1 MTHDTTPVLISGGGP
16 VGLVLS
22 IELAWRGVP
31 SIVLNTEPTTAVHP
45 QGNTHNSRTMEHYR
59 RLGIADRVRA
69 VGLPPEFTTDISYLT
84 RFTGH
89 EFARIPMPSS
99 AEKQR
104 RIAEQ
109 DMSFLTPEPIHR
121 SSQFYVEPELF
132 AHAETLDGID
142 LRFGWELID
151 FTQYADRVES
161 TIRHSETGDTET
173 IVSKWLAGCDGAQ
186 GYTRRALDIPYRG
199 EGGDEVAF
207 FIGKMLS
214 VYIDAP
220 GIHDVMNMEPAWQY
234 WTVNNDAR
242 TCIVTLDAKGKFVVL
257 AKYPD
262 SGEPDEAEIIRDI
275 QDAFGA
281 EIDIEVISIR
291 QWTAGNALV
300 ADRYG
305 EGRVLL
311 AGDAVHLFTPTGG
324 FGMNTGVEDA
334 VNLGWKIAAVHHGW
348 APEALLDTYEG
359 ERRPIGIRN
368 TQSSRKLASDV
379 ATIQVPAALEEGT
392 AEGQK
397 ARADLGRH
405 LSGFTEEFASLGIQL
420 GARYDASPLIANDGS
435 EPPPDSPVEYV
446 PTACPGGR
454 APHLWL
460 NDGASIHDRFG
471 KWFTLV
477 KFGSA
482 STDTAAF
489 AAAAEALD
497 VPLDIVDVAEKAAR
511 DLYAC
516 TFALI
521 RPDHHVAWRGD
532 SLPADTEALMRQ
544 VSGNLLSEKRH
555 RAG

>member
-262 SGEPDEAEIIRDI
+262 SGEPDEAEIICDI

-305 EGRVLL
+305 DGRVLL

-348 APEALLDTYEG
+348 APDTLLDTYEG

-379 ATIQVPAALEEGT
+379 ATIQVPAALEEET

-420 GARYDASPLIANDGS
+420 GARYDASPLIANDGT

-454 APHLWL
+454 APHQWL

-532 SLPADTEALMRQ
+532 SLPADAEALMRQ

-555 RAG
+555 RAV

>member
-262 SGEPDEAEIIRDI
+262 SGEPDEAEIICDI

-305 EGRVLL
+305 DGRVLL

-379 ATIQVPAALEEGT
+379 ATIQVPAALEEET

-435 EPPPDSPVEYV
+435 EPPPDSPVGYV

-532 SLPADTEALMRQ
+532 SLPADAEALMRQ
-544 VSGNLLSEKRH
+544 VSGNLL
-555 RAG
+555 

>member
-1 MTHDTTPVLISGGGP
+1 MCVTNDTTPVLISGGGP

-31 SIVLNTEPTTAVHP
+31 CIVVNTEPTTAVHP

-59 RLGIADRVRA
+59 RLGIADRVRR
-69 VGLPPEFTTDISYLT
+69 VGLPADAATDISYLT

-104 RIAEQ
+104 RIAAR

-132 AHAETLDGID
+132 DHAQTFGEID
-142 LRFGWELID
+142 LRFGWELVD

-161 TIRHSETGDTET
+161 TIRHAETGDTEM
-173 IVSKWLAGCDGAQ
+173 IVSRWLAGCDGAQ
-186 GYTRRALDIPYRG
+186 GHTRRALDIPYRG

-220 GIHDVMNMEPAWQY
+220 QIYDVMKVAPAWQY
-234 WTVNNDAR
+234 WTVNTNAR

-262 SGEPDEAEIIRDI
+262 TGDPDEAEVIRDI
-275 QDAFGA
+275 QDAIGA
-281 EIDIEVISIR
+281 DIDIDVLSIR

-305 EGRVLL
+305 DGRVLL

-334 VNLGWKIAAVHHGW
+334 VNLGWKLAAVHHGW
-348 APEALLDTYEG
+348 APEALLETYEG

-368 TQSSRKLASDV
+368 TQSSRRLASDV
-379 ATIQVPAALEEGT
+379 ATIQVPEVLEHET
-392 AEGQK
+392 AEGER

-420 GARYDASPLIANDGS
+420 GARYDGSPLIVADGTA
-435 EPPPDSPVEYV
+435 PPPDSPVEYV
-446 PTACPGGR
+446 PSACPGGR

-460 NDGASIHDRFG
+460 DDGASIHDRFG

-477 KFGSA
+477 KFGA
-482 STDTAAF
+482 PDTDTAPLE
-489 AAAAEALD
+489 AAAALLN
-497 VPLDIVDVAEKAAR
+497 VPLDIVEIAEPAAR

-516 TFALI
+516 DFALI
-521 RPDHHVAWRGD
+521 RPDHHVAWRGNT
-532 SLPADTEALMRQ
+532 LPADAEKLMRQ
-544 VSGNLLSEKRH
+544 VSGNAL
-555 RAG
+555 

>member
-262 SGEPDEAEIIRDI
+262 SGEPDEAEIICDI

-305 EGRVLL
+305 DGRVLL

-348 APEALLDTYEG
+348 APDTLLDTYEG

-379 ATIQVPAALEEGT
+379 ATIQVPAALEEET

-420 GARYDASPLIANDGS
+420 GARYDASPLIANDGT

-454 APHLWL
+454 APHQWL

-532 SLPADTEALMRQ
+532 SLPADAEALMRQ

>member
-262 SGEPDEAEIIRDI
+262 SGEPDEAEIICDI

-305 EGRVLL
+305 DGRVLL

-348 APEALLDTYEG
+348 APDTLLDTYEG

-379 ATIQVPAALEEGT
+379 ATIQVPAALEEET

-420 GARYDASPLIANDGS
+420 GARYDASPLIANDGT

-454 APHLWL
+454 APHQWL

-532 SLPADTEALMRQ
+532 SLPADAEALMRQ
-544 VSGNLLSEKRH
+544 VSGNLL
-555 RAG
+555 

>member
-324 FGMNTGVEDA
+324 VGMNTGVEDA

-379 ATIQVPAALEEGT
+379 ATIQVPAALEEET

>member
-262 SGEPDEAEIIRDI
+262 SGEPDEAEIICDI

-305 EGRVLL
+305 DGRVLL

-348 APEALLDTYEG
+348 APDTLLNTYEG

-379 ATIQVPAALEEGT
+379 ATIQVPAALEEET

-420 GARYDASPLIANDGS
+420 GARYDASPLIANDGT

-454 APHLWL
+454 APHQWL

-532 SLPADTEALMRQ
+532 SLPADAEALMRQ

-555 RAG
+555 RAV

>member
-1 MTHDTTPVLISGGGP
+1 MAYDTTPVLISGGGP

-69 VGLPPEFTTDISYLT
+69 VGLPPKFTTDISYLT

-262 SGEPDEAEIIRDI
+262 SGEPDEAEIICDI

-305 EGRVLL
+305 DGRVLL

-348 APEALLDTYEG
+348 APETLLDTYEG

-379 ATIQVPAALEEGT
+379 ATIQVPAALEEET

-420 GARYDASPLIANDGS
+420 GARYDASPLIANDGT

-454 APHLWL
+454 APHQWL

-532 SLPADTEALMRQ
+532 SLPADAEALMRQ

-555 RAG
+555 RAV

>member
-59 RLGIADRVRA
+59 RLGIANRVRA

-262 SGEPDEAEIIRDI
+262 SGEPDEAEIICDI

-305 EGRVLL
+305 DGRVLL

-348 APEALLDTYEG
+348 APDTLLDTYEG

-379 ATIQVPAALEEGT
+379 ATIQVPAALEEET

-454 APHLWL
+454 APHQWL

-532 SLPADTEALMRQ
+532 SLPADAEALMRQ

-555 RAG
+555 RAV

>member
-262 SGEPDEAEIIRDI
+262 SGEPDEAEIICDI

-305 EGRVLL
+305 DGRVLL

-348 APEALLDTYEG
+348 APDTLLDTYEG

-379 ATIQVPAALEEGT
+379 ATIQVPAALEEET

-420 GARYDASPLIANDGS
+420 GARYDTSPLIADDGTA
-435 EPPPDSPVEYV
+435 PPPDSPVEYV

-454 APHLWL
+454 APHQWL

-532 SLPADTEALMRQ
+532 SLPADAEALMRQ

-555 RAG
+555 RAV

>member
-262 SGEPDEAEIIRDI
+262 SGEPDEAEIICDI

-305 EGRVLL
+305 DGRVLL

-348 APEALLDTYEG
+348 APETLLDTYEG

-379 ATIQVPAALEEGT
+379 ATIQVPAALEEET

-420 GARYDASPLIANDGS
+420 GARYDTSPLIADDGTA
-435 EPPPDSPVEYV
+435 PPPDSPVEYV

-532 SLPADTEALMRQ
+532 SLPADAEALMRQ
-544 VSGNLLSEKRH
+544 VSGNLL
-555 RAG
+555 

>member
-59 RLGIADRVRA
+59 RLGIANRVRA

-242 TCIVTLDAKGKFVVL
+242 TCIVTLDAKVKFVVL

-262 SGEPDEAEIIRDI
+262 SGEPDEAEIICDI

-305 EGRVLL
+305 DGRVLL

-348 APEALLDTYEG
+348 APDTLLDTYEG

-379 ATIQVPAALEEGT
+379 ATIQVPAALEEET

-420 GARYDASPLIANDGS
+420 GARYDASPLIANDGT

-454 APHLWL
+454 APHQWL

-532 SLPADTEALMRQ
+532 SLPADAEALMRQ

-555 RAG
+555 RAV

>member
-1 MTHDTTPVLISGGGP
+1 MAYDTTPVLISGGGP

-69 VGLPPEFTTDISYLT
+69 VGLPPKFTTDISYLT

-262 SGEPDEAEIIRDI
+262 SGEPDEAEIICDI

-305 EGRVLL
+305 DGRVLL

-348 APEALLDTYEG
+348 APETLLDTYEG

-379 ATIQVPAALEEGT
+379 ATIQVPAALEEET

-420 GARYDASPLIANDGS
+420 GARYDASPLIANDGT

-454 APHLWL
+454 APHQWL

>member
-262 SGEPDEAEIIRDI
+262 SGEPDEAEIICDI

-305 EGRVLL
+305 DGRVLL

-348 APEALLDTYEG
+348 APDTLLDTYEG

-379 ATIQVPAALEEGT
+379 ATIQVPAALEEET

-420 GARYDASPLIANDGS
+420 GARYDASPLIANDGTA
-435 EPPPDSPVEYV
+435 PPPDSPVEYV

-454 APHLWL
+454 APHQWL

-532 SLPADTEALMRQ
+532 SLPADAEALMRQ
-544 VSGNLLSEKRH
+544 VSGNLL
-555 RAG
+555 

>member
-1 MTHDTTPVLISGGGP
+1 MAYDTTPVLISGGGP

-262 SGEPDEAEIIRDI
+262 SGEPDEAEIICDI

-305 EGRVLL
+305 DGRVLL

-348 APEALLDTYEG
+348 APDTLLDTYEG

-379 ATIQVPAALEEGT
+379 ATIQVPAALEEET

-420 GARYDASPLIANDGS
+420 GARYDASPLIANDGT

-454 APHLWL
+454 APHQWL

-532 SLPADTEALMRQ
+532 SLPADAEALMRQ

-555 RAG
+555 RAV

>member
-161 TIRHSETGDTET
+161 TIRHSETGDPET

-220 GIHDVMNMEPAWQY
+220 GIHDVMSMEPAWQY

-305 EGRVLL
+305 DGRVLL

-379 ATIQVPAALEEGT
+379 ATIQVPAALEEET

-482 STDTAAF
+482 SIDTAAF

-544 VSGNLLSEKRH
+544 VSGNLLQEKRC

>member
-69 VGLPPEFTTDISYLT
+69 VGLPPKFTTDISYLT

-262 SGEPDEAEIIRDI
+262 SGEPDEAEIICDI

-305 EGRVLL
+305 DGRVLL

-348 APEALLDTYEG
+348 APETLLDTYEG

-379 ATIQVPAALEEGT
+379 ATIQVPAALEEET

-420 GARYDASPLIANDGS
+420 GARYDASPLIANDGTA
-435 EPPPDSPVEYV
+435 PPPDSPVEYV

-454 APHLWL
+454 APHQWL

-532 SLPADTEALMRQ
+532 SLPADAEALMRQ
-544 VSGNLLSEKRH
+544 VSGNLL
-555 RAG
+555 

>member
-59 RLGIADRVRA
+59 RLGIANRVRA

-262 SGEPDEAEIIRDI
+262 SGEPDEAEIICDI

-305 EGRVLL
+305 DGRVLL

-348 APEALLDTYEG
+348 APDTLLDTYEG

-379 ATIQVPAALEEGT
+379 ATIQVPAALEEET

-420 GARYDASPLIANDGS
+420 GARYDASPLIANDGT

-454 APHLWL
+454 APHQWL

-532 SLPADTEALMRQ
+532 SLPADAEALMRQ

-555 RAG
+555 RAV

>member
-1 MTHDTTPVLISGGGP
+1 MAYNTTPVLISGGGP

-69 VGLPPEFTTDISYLT
+69 VGLPPKFTTDISYLT

-173 IVSKWLAGCDGAQ
+173 IVSEWLAGCDGAQ

-220 GIHDVMNMEPAWQY
+220 DIHDVMNMEPAWQY

-242 TCIVTLDAKGKFVVL
+242 TCIVTLDARGKFVVL

-262 SGEPDEAEIIRDI
+262 SGEPDEAEIICDI

-305 EGRVLL
+305 DGRVLL

-348 APEALLDTYEG
+348 APETLLDTYEG

-379 ATIQVPAALEEGT
+379 ATIQVPAALEEET

-405 LSGFTEEFASLGIQL
+405 LSGFKEEFASLGIQL